1 MFNVPFIKLADWI
14 PTTPGAHIAV
24 AQRDYD
30 NSKVGFTAEK
40 MANNTTSTTP
50 DTAGEDKRKPGEIRG
65 VVSWYAD
72 HPDDFR
78 ADEFDYSDYKPW
90 EYPDYSGNPFGYKNN
105 PDRAGQLTRR
115 NNTGTPGISTNWAM
129 NLVPNNYGRSYMDMY
144 RNAKRDGY
152 FKPGSP
158 RQTASQYVRNYNTY
172 KPISN
177 LYEK

>member
-30 NSKVGFTAEK
+30 NSRKGLTAEK
-40 MANNTTSTTP
+40 MSTNTSTTP
-50 DTAGEDKRKPGEIRG
+50 NSSDKPKRKPGETEG

-78 ADEFDYSDYKPW
+78 TDEFDIKDYRPW
-90 EYPDYSGNPFGYKNN
+90 EYPDYSGNPFGYDYTQRSEPSRTPVPHN
-105 PDRAGQLTRR
+105 PSI
-115 NNTGTPGISTNWAM
+115 PSNWAM
-129 NLVPNNYGRSYMDMY
+129 RLVPKNYGRSYMDMY

-152 FKPGSP
+152 FNPGSS
-158 RQTASQYVRNYNTY
+158 RQTASQYVRNYNMY

>member
-30 NSKVGFTAEK
+30 NSRKGLTAEK
-40 MANNTTSTTP
+40 MSTNTSTTP
-50 DTAGEDKRKPGEIRG
+50 NSSDKPKRKPGETEG

-78 ADEFDYSDYKPW
+78 TDEFDIKDYRPW
-90 EYPDYSGNPFGYKNN
+90 EYPNHLGNPFGYAND
-105 PDRAGQLTRR
+105 PGRARTITQWYNKEKPR
-115 NNTGTPGISTNWAM
+115 IDSNWAM
-129 NLVPNNYGRSYMDMY
+129 RLVPNNYGRSYMDMY

-152 FKPGSP
+152 FNPGSP
-158 RQTASQYVRNYNTY
+158 RQTASQYVRNYNMY

>member
-30 NSKVGFTAEK
+30 NSKVGLTAEK
-40 MANNTTSTTP
+40 MANNTTPTP
-50 DTAGEDKRKPGEIRG
+50 NSSDKPKRKPGETEG

-72 HPDDFR
+72 HPDDFGT
-78 ADEFDYSDYKPW
+78 DEVNYGNYRPW
-90 EYPDYSGNPFGYKNN
+90 EVPDYFFNPFGYNSYN
-105 PDRAGQLTRR
+105 ADRVKGITQWYNRE
-115 NNTGTPGISTNWAM
+115 TPGISTDWAM